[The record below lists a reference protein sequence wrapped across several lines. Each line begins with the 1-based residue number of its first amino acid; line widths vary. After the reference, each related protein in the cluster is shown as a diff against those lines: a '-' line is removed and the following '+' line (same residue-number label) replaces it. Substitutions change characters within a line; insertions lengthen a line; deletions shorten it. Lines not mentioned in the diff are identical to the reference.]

1 MGLDMYL
8 YLRKTDY
15 KSRTRFEA
23 HWSDPKLKYP
33 KELKDF
39 QNNIFERNFMSVD
52 TTTDY
57 QIGYWRKANAI
68 HNWFVQNCAGG
79 VDNCEAITLS
89 LANIID
95 LHYACNQVLEDH
107 YKAEELLPPQ
117 SGFFFGSTEID
128 EWYFKELEY
137 TADLLSKVET
147 FLESYEGEHGEHYEC
162 VYQASW

>member
-23 HWSDPKLKYP
+23 KWSDPNLEYP

-39 QNNIFERNFMSVD
+39 QNNIFERNFMSID
-52 TTTDY
+52 ITTDY

-68 HNWFVQNCAGG
+68 HNWFVQNCAKG
-79 VDNCEAITLS
+79 VDDCSPITLR
-89 LANIID
+89 LKDIID
-95 LHYACNQVLEDH
+95 LQYACNQVLEDH
-107 YKAEELLPPQ
+107 YKAEELLPTT
-117 SGFFFGSTEID
+117 SGFFFGATDYD
-128 EWYFKELEY
+128 EWYFDELKY
-137 TADLLSKVET
+137 TADLLSKVEA
-147 FLESYEGEHGEHYEC
+147 FLESYEGEHGEYYEC